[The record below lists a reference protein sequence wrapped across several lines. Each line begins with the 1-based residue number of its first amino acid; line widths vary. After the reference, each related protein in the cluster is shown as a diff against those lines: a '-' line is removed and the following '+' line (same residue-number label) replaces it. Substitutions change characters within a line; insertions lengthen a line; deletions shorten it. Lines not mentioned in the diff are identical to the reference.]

1 MQEHIVAFAIA
12 VFAILWIGWVFMYR
26 DQLFA
31 DITGAN
37 NSIKN
42 TVYASPLV
50 YSIQNGELTIAAT
63 KEFTDAKSV
72 SLFLVFDP
80 KKVLFWLEKATSPYT
95 YTYAPWLDTM
105 VQVTIFVPWN
115 IAENTVLYTVP
126 LNGSEE
132 DVTITNASILWNNNV
147 FETLA
152 IQKK

>member
-1 MQEHIVAFAIA
+1 
-12 VFAILWIGWVFMYR
+12 MYR

-80 KKVLFWLEKATSPYT
+80 KKVLF
-95 YTYAPWLDTM
+95 
-105 VQVTIFVPWN
+105 
-115 IAENTVLYTVP
+115 
-126 LNGSEE
+126 
-132 DVTITNASILWNNNV
+132 
-147 FETLA
+147 
-152 IQKK
+152 